1 MLCSRS
7 GGCARVR
14 QVVMLGLLLTL
25 GWLSGAVWAQVPL
38 GFDLPLMWTVRA
50 WRSPGLDPLALTL
63 DALGGIPVMGTL
75 SVLLVVWLGWRRY
88 LRAAAMLTLSM
99 LGAVALT
106 WLLKCFF
113 DRPRPLLWPHGT
125 VSFGDAFPSG
135 HSVYA
140 ATLPV
145 ALALLVRS
153 GPWQVPAWGVATLW
167 MLAMGWS
174 RVYLGVHFPSDVLA
188 GWCLGLVWT
197 LAVWQFIQF
206 QPSVSR

>member
-38 GFDLPLMWTVRA
+38 GFDVPVMWQVHAWSSPLLDVLARA
-50 WRSPGLDPLALTL
+50 LDV
-63 DALGGIPVMGTL
+63 LGGIPVMAAF
-75 SVLLVVWLGWRRY
+75 SVMLVGWLGWRRH
-88 LRAAAMLTLSM
+88 LWAAAMLAVSM
-99 LGAVALT
+99 LGAVVLT
-106 WLLKCFF
+106 WSLKFLF
-113 DRPRPLLWPHGT
+113 NRPRPLLWPHGT

-153 GPWQVPAWGVATLW
+153 GPWQVPAWGVAALW

-206 QPSVSR
+206 QMSVSR